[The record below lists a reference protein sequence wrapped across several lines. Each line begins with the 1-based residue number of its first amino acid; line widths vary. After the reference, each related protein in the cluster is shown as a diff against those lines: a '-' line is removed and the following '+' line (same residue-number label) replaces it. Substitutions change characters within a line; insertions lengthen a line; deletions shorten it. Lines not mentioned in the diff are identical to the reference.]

1 MCGRYAIA
9 GPDPSQLRSRFP
21 VGESVEIRR
30 RFNVAPTDE
39 VLTVT
44 TTREGEPRGEL
55 LRWGLVPHW
64 AKDPGLGA
72 KMINA
77 RAETVA
83 EKPAFRDAFARRRCL
98 IVADGFYEWQRRE
111 GARPQPM
118 WITRADGAPFA
129 FAGVW
134 AIWHGPDERVL
145 RTCSIV
151 TTRAND
157 ALAPIHDRMPVILA
171 PETEADWLDPAAP
184 PELLHELLAPAP
196 DREVAWRPVGFAVN
210 DVRNDTPE
218 CLAPPEPEEQAAT
231 GAPDAPTLF

>member
-9 GPDPSQLRSRFP
+9 GPDPSQLRGRFP

-30 RFNVAPTDE
+30 RWNVAPTDE

-64 AKDPGLGA
+64 AKDPGMGA

-83 EKPAFRDAFARRRCL
+83 EKPAFRDAFAARRCL
-98 IVADGFYEWQRRE
+98 IVADGFYEWRRE
-111 GARPQPM
+111 GGRPQPM
-118 WITRADGAPFA
+118 WITRADGEPFA
-129 FAGVW
+129 FAGLW
-134 AIWHGPDERVL
+134 ATWHGPDERVL

-151 TTRAND
+151 TTHAND
-157 ALAPIHDRMPVILA
+157 ALAPIHDRMPVMLA

-184 PELLHELLAPAP
+184 PELLHELLRPAP
-196 DREVAWRPVGFAVN
+196 DREVAHRPVGYAVN
-210 DVRNDTPE
+210 SVRNDGPE
-218 CLAPPEPEEQAAT
+218 CLEAPEAE
-231 GAPDAPTLF
+231 APTLF

>member
-9 GPDPSQLRSRFP
+9 GPDPSQLRARFP

-30 RFNVAPTDE
+30 RWNVAPTDE

-64 AKDPGLGA
+64 AKDPGMGA

-83 EKPAFRDAFARRRCL
+83 EKPAFRDAFAGRRCL
-98 IVADGFYEWQRRE
+98 IVADGFYEWRRE
-111 GARPQPM
+111 GGRPQPM
-118 WITRADGAPFA
+118 WITRADGEPFA
-129 FAGVW
+129 FAGLW
-134 AIWHGPDERVL
+134 ATWHGPDEQVL

-157 ALAPIHDRMPVILA
+157 ALAPIHDRMPVMLA

-184 PELLHELLAPAP
+184 PELLHELLRPAP
-196 DREVAWRPVGFAVN
+196 DREVAHRPVGYAVN
-210 DVRNDTPE
+210 SVRNDGPE
-218 CLAPPEPEEQAAT
+218 CLEAPEAE
-231 GAPDAPTLF
+231 APTLF

>member
-9 GPDPSQLRSRFP
+9 GPDPSQLRTRFP
-21 VGESVEIRR
+21 LGESVEIRR
-30 RFNVAPTDE
+30 RWNVAPTDE

-44 TTREGEPRGEL
+44 TTRDGEPRGEL

-64 AKDPGLGA
+64 AKDPAMGA

-83 EKPAFRDAFARRRCL
+83 EKPAFRDAFAGRRCL

-111 GARPQPM
+111 GGRPQPM
-118 WITRADGAPFA
+118 WITRADGEPFA
-129 FAGVW
+129 FAGLW
-134 AIWHGPDERVL
+134 ATWHGPDEQVL

-157 ALAPIHDRMPVILA
+157 ALAPIHTRMPVMLA
-171 PETEADWLDPAAP
+171 PETEADWLDHSAP
-184 PELLHELLAPAP
+184 PELLHDLLAPPP
-196 DREVAWRPVGFAVN
+196 DREVAHRAVGWAVN
-210 DVRNDTPE
+210 NVRNDGPE
-218 CLAPPEPEEQAAT
+218 CLEAPEA
-231 GAPDAPTLF
+231 DAPTLF

>member
-9 GPDPSQLRSRFP
+9 GPDPSQLRGRFP

-30 RFNVAPTDE
+30 RWNVAPTDE

-64 AKDPGLGA
+64 AKDPGMGA

-83 EKPAFRDAFARRRCL
+83 EKPAFRDAFAARRCL
-98 IVADGFYEWQRRE
+98 IVADGFYEWRRE
-111 GARPQPM
+111 GGRPQPM
-118 WITRADGAPFA
+118 WITRADGEPFA
-129 FAGVW
+129 FAGLW
-134 AIWHGPDERVL
+134 ATWHGPDEQVL

-151 TTRAND
+151 TTHAND
-157 ALAPIHDRMPVILA
+157 ALAPIHDRMPVMLA

-184 PELLHELLAPAP
+184 PELLHELLRPAP
-196 DREVAWRPVGFAVN
+196 DREVAHRPVGYAVN
-210 DVRNDTPE
+210 SVRNDGPE
-218 CLAPPEPEEQAAT
+218 CLEAPEAE
-231 GAPDAPTLF
+231 APTLF

>member
-9 GPDPSQLRSRFP
+9 GPDPSQLRGRFP

-30 RFNVAPTDE
+30 RWNVAPTDE

-64 AKDPGLGA
+64 AKDPGMGA

-83 EKPAFRDAFARRRCL
+83 EKPAFRDAFAGRRCL
-98 IVADGFYEWQRRE
+98 IVADGFYEWRRE
-111 GARPQPM
+111 GGRPQPM
-118 WITRADGAPFA
+118 WITRADGEPFA
-129 FAGVW
+129 FAGLW
-134 AIWHGPDERVL
+134 ATWHGPDEQVL

-151 TTRAND
+151 TTHAND
-157 ALAPIHDRMPVILA
+157 ALAPIHDRMPVMLA

-184 PELLHELLAPAP
+184 PELLHELLRPAP
-196 DREVAWRPVGFAVN
+196 DREDAHRPVGYAVN
-210 DVRNDTPE
+210 SVRNDGPE
-218 CLAPPEPEEQAAT
+218 CLEAPEAE
-231 GAPDAPTLF
+231 APTLF

>member
-9 GPDPSQLRSRFP
+9 GPDPSQLRGRFP

-30 RFNVAPTDE
+30 RWNVAPTDE

-64 AKDPGLGA
+64 AKDPGMGA

-83 EKPAFRDAFARRRCL
+83 EKPAFRDAFAGRRCL
-98 IVADGFYEWQRRE
+98 IVADGFYEWRRRE
-111 GARPQPM
+111 GGRPQPM
-118 WITRADGAPFA
+118 WISRADGEPFA
-129 FAGVW
+129 FAGLW
-134 AIWHGPDERVL
+134 ATWHGPDEQVL

-151 TTRAND
+151 TTHAND
-157 ALAPIHDRMPVILA
+157 VLAPIHDRMPVMLA

-184 PELLHELLAPAP
+184 RELLRELLRPAP
-196 DREVAWRPVGFAVN
+196 DREVAHRPVGYAVN
-210 DVRNDTPE
+210 SVRNDGPE
-218 CLAPPEPEEQAAT
+218 CLE
-231 GAPDAPTLF
+231 APDAEAPTLF